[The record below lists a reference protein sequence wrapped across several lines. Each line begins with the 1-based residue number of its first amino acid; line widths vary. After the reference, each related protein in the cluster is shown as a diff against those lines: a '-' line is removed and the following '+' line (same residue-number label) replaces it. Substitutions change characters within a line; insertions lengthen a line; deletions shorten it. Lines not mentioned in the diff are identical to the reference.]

1 MPVGRPKKYNSPEEM
16 QKVIDQY
23 FRDCKGDILKD
34 YSGKP
39 IINKH
44 GDVIII
50 GEKPPTVTGLA
61 IALGFTNRQSLINY
75 QNQDE
80 FFDTITRAKMVCQ
93 NYAETRLYD
102 RDGVNGAKF
111 SLQNNFGWKER
122 SETDVNANVNGN
134 MNNTLALKNIST
146 EELKEMLNKL

>member
-93 NYAETRLYD
+93 DYAETRLYD